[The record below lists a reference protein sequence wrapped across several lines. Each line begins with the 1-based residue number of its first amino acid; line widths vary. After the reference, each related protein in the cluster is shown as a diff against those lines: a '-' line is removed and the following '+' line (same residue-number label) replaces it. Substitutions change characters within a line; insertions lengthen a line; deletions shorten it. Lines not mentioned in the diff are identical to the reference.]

1 MGYNGLIRATVT
13 KDFEDLREAYIPEV
27 VLAYISALHF
37 AGTTATRDNLMEC
50 MELAAQ
56 IADKEGDVAQLF
68 VKAHR
73 MKELLEAFASASKA
87 LAIWTGEKK
96 SSAQSNSKKNRE
108 LGWSRE
114 LWSVRP

>member
-1 MGYNGLIRATVT
+1 
-13 KDFEDLREAYIPEV
+13 
-27 VLAYISALHF
+27 
-37 AGTTATRDNLMEC
+37 MEC

-56 IADKEGDVAQLF
+56 IADKEGHVAKLF
-68 VKAHR
+68 VDAGR

-96 SSAQSNSKKNRE
+96 ASAQSNTKRNRE

>member
-1 MGYNGLIRATVT
+1 MTAVT
-13 KDFEDLREAYIPEV
+13 EDFDDLREAYIPEV

-56 IADKEGDVAQLF
+56 IADREGDVARLF
-68 VKAHR
+68 IKAGR
-73 MKELLEAFASASKA
+73 MKQLIEGFASASKA

-96 SSAQSNSKKNRE
+96 GSSQASTKKSRE

-114 LWSVRP
+114 LWSVKQ